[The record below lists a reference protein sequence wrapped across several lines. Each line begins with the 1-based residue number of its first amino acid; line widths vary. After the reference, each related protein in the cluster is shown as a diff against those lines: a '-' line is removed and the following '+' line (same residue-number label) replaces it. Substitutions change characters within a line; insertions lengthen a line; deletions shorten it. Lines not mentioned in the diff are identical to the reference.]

1 MRVVATLGLHSIA
14 ATAAAMLD
22 DPATVAVIRQ
32 QSDESRHAVS
42 QPMPTPKGFLR
53 RPDRRFI

>member
-1 MRVVATLGLHSIA
+1 VRVVTTLGLRSIA

-32 QSDESRHAVS
+32 QSESR
-42 QPMPTPKGFLR
+42 PE
-53 RPDRRFI
+53 

>member
-1 MRVVATLGLHSIA
+1 MAVWRESVRVVTTLGLHSIA

-32 QSDESRHAVS
+32 RSDESR
-42 QPMPTPKGFLR
+42 PE
-53 RPDRRFI
+53 

>member
-1 MRVVATLGLHSIA
+1 VRVVTTLGLHSI

-32 QSDESRHAVS
+32 QSDESR
-42 QPMPTPKGFLR
+42 PE
-53 RPDRRFI
+53 